1 MEKKNLT
8 VLVDTAN
15 SIASADE
22 NFGSGVAGEVTL
34 YSAED
39 QQAVVGSAITAL
51 TVGQGFFFA
60 VVNSD
65 GSITK
70 SDTIMPQ
77 NMVRL
82 TEQAA
87 VVAVGQETTISAV
100 SNVDCET
107 EYCVTINYHSP
118 VIAKNYGYQAM
129 KKTYSY
135 VTRCCGTS
143 CGCPDGAVWDALTG
157 LAGQLNDDQESGMN
171 LTMATAK
178 TLLYA
183 EVINSNALVEA
194 SHFSETGAVFTQGS
208 NKVVWPASG
217 GTAANKGDHG
227 ANVATAVGDWVRVK
241 PGGGVVALTD
251 GIYRVEAVENIGAH
265 SATLT
270 LDRPWPHATFTADAD
285 GDTEVILKATMEA
298 KADSTFDMTLFF
310 ADGASNDG
318 IVDDSGAGSMTYI
331 APYVVSAEVGL
342 GCNLDCN
349 ATVTTGTDAA
359 QPELIGYSVIQQE
372 LWANKGASKK
382 FGPYAG
388 TTLYSRPVSGE
399 DYFATAATN
408 YTFCYTIDWVDTSP
422 SAATDS
428 FMPRPKRLKIYTTGS
443 TISDELNVMFD
454 SFNVDFNTPF
464 VQLG

>member
-15 SIASADE
+15 SAASSDE
-22 NFGSGVAGEVTL
+22 AFGAGVAGEVTL

-39 QQAVVGSAITAL
+39 RLAVASGTITAL
-51 TVGQGFFFA
+51 TLGQGMFVA

-70 SDTIMPQ
+70 TDTIMPT
-77 NMVRL
+77 NITRL

-143 CGCPDGAVWDALTG
+143 CGCPDGAVWDVLTG

-171 LTMATAK
+171 LTQATAK

-194 SHFSETGAVFTQGS
+194 SHFAETGAVFTQGS
-208 NKVVWPASG
+208 NKVVWPDDSS
-217 GTAANKGDHG
+217 GTAAHKGDHG
-227 ANVATAVGDWVRVK
+227 SNVPIIVGDWVRVK

-251 GIYRVEAVENIGAH
+251 GVYRVEAVENIGAH

-285 GDTEVILKATMEA
+285 GDTEVIAKATMEA

-310 ADGASNDG
+310 ADGASDDG

-349 ATVTTGTDAA
+349 ATVTTGTDAE

-372 LWANKGASKK
+372 LWANKGRNKK
-382 FGPYAG
+382 FGPYG
-388 TTLYSRPVSGE
+388 
-399 DYFATAATN
+399 
-408 YTFCYTIDWVDTSP
+408 
-422 SAATDS
+422 
-428 FMPRPKRLKIYTTGS
+428 
-443 TISDELNVMFD
+443 
-454 SFNVDFNTPF
+454 
-464 VQLG
+464 